1 MERGTSYR
9 RLLSYLRPYV
19 WPRFTGGAAC
29 MFVFSATTFYVPFL
43 IRDVFDDIFAARDWA
58 MLAWLPALSL
68 LVFAVRSGANYGS
81 SYLIEW
87 VAQRIVVDFR
97 KAMNERVQY
106 LPLSFFNRTPTGA
119 IVSRATSDVGQVNA
133 ALTQSTIALL
143 QDTTS
148 LIALILAAFVLDW
161 QLALIAFVGFPVAV
175 LPVLNLSKR
184 LRKHARAGQETLG
197 TLSALLQETAQ
208 GNRVVK
214 AFGMEDYEQGRF
226 ESESARVFH
235 HQMKATRAKALIQ
248 PLMEMLAAF
257 GAAGVIWYGGYS
269 VLSGTRTQGAF
280 LGFMAALMLVY
291 EPFKRLAKVNGEI
304 QRGLASASRV
314 FEILDE
320 PVEIDE
326 RLDAVEL
333 PPIRDAIRLENVS
346 FQYPK
351 RAGDRASAAAGARSS
366 GRETE
371 VALDGIHLV
380 LRRGEA
386 VALVGASGAGKS
398 TLADLIPRFYDPTGG
413 RVTLD
418 GVDLRDVTL
427 TSLRGQIGIVTQF
440 TFLFNDTIRAN
451 IAYGSSEADQ
461 AKVVAAAR
469 AAHAHEFIE
478 TLPDGYDTVVG
489 ELGVT
494 LSGGQRQ
501 RLAIARALMK
511 NAPILILD
519 EATSALDSESERL
532 VQDAIDHLMEGRTT
546 LVIAHRFSTIR
557 RCDRVVVLDGGRVV
571 EEGTH
576 DELYALGS
584 AYRRLHDQQVLQV
597 GPSESEGDSTCA

>member
-19 WPRFTGGAAC
+19 WPRFAGGAAC
-29 MFVFSATTFYVPFL
+29 MLVFSATTFYVPFL
-43 IRDVFDDIFAARDWA
+43 IRDVFDDIFAAKNWA
-58 MLAWLPALSL
+58 MLTWLPLLSL
-68 LVFAVRSGANYGS
+68 LVFAIRSLANYGS

-97 KAMNERVQY
+97 KALNDRVQH

-119 IVSRATSDVGQVNA
+119 IVSRATSDVTQVNT

-148 LIALILAAFVLDW
+148 LVALLLAAFVLDW
-161 QLALIAFVGFPVAV
+161 QLALIAFVGFPIAV

-184 LRKHARAGQETLG
+184 LRRHARAGQETLG
-197 TLSALLQETAQ
+197 TLAALLQETAQ

-214 AFGMEDYEQGRF
+214 AFGMEAYEESRF
-226 ESESARVFH
+226 QAESGRVFH
-235 HQMKATRAKALIQ
+235 HQMKATKSRALIQ
-248 PLMEMLAAF
+248 PIMEMLAAF

-269 VLSGTRTQGAF
+269 VLSGERTQGAF

-291 EPFKRLAKVNGEI
+291 EPFKRLAKVNSEI

-320 PVEIDE
+320 PAEIEE
-326 RLDAVEL
+326 RADAVDL
-333 PPIRDAIRLENVS
+333 PPIAREIRLERVH
-346 FQYPK
+346 FRYPK
-351 RAGDRASAAAGARSS
+351 RAADRAAAAAGTPT
-366 GRETE
+366 GEREAE
-371 VALDGIHLV
+371 EAIAGIDLV
-380 LRRGEA
+380 LRKGEA
-386 VALVGASGAGKS
+386 VAVVGASGAGKS
-398 TLADLIPRFYDPTGG
+398 TLADLIPRFYDPTEG

-418 GVDLRDVTL
+418 GVDLRDATL
-427 TSLRGQIGIVTQF
+427 ASLRAQIGIVTQF

-451 IAYGSSEADQ
+451 IAYGAAD
-461 AKVVAAAR
+461 APAAELEAAAR
-469 AAHAHEFIE
+469 AAHAHQFIA

-532 VQDAIDHLMEGRTT
+532 VQDAIDHLMAGRTT

-557 RCDRVVVLDGGRVV
+557 RCDRIVVLDRGRLV

-576 DELYALGS
+576 EDLYARGG
-584 AYRRLHDQQVLQV
+584 AYRRLHDQQALGLV
-597 GPSESEGDSTCA
+597 PSPTDPEPSCG